1 MESREMVAMTNS
13 WEPRVRGMHTIDDVR
28 KLHVAGPTVL
38 TIGNFDGI
46 HRGHQALLRRM
57 VSLAQALSQ
66 AGDATA
72 QTAILTFDP
81 HPLSVLRPDQ
91 PHFLLTTPAERL
103 ELAAAC
109 GIDLGIVQ
117 PFSLETAQLSPRDFM
132 ELLVR
137 HLGLAVLVVGPDF
150 ALGRNRTGDI
160 DALRAL
166 GAAMGFSVEV
176 IEPVETGQHPVRSS
190 RVRELLRTGSVDDAA
205 TVLGRAYRVAGPVVL
220 GDQRGRQVGIPTAN
234 VHVPANKL
242 LPADGVYATRT
253 LITTFDRVYRF
264 NSATNVGVRPTVDG
278 VHRRVE
284 THILD
289 FPPPGQVDNLYGRT
303 IAVDFLFR
311 LRGEKRF
318 ANVGE
323 LVDQIHADIA
333 QARIL
338 LASPLTRS
346 SGELPA
352 DE

>member
-1 MESREMVAMTNS
+1 
-13 WEPRVRGMHTIDDVR
+13 MHTIDDVR
-28 KLHVAGPTVL
+28 KLHAAGPTVL

-66 AGDATA
+66 AGDVTA
-72 QTAILTFDP
+72 QTAMLTFDP

-117 PFSLETAQLSPRDFM
+117 PFNLETAQLSPRAFM
-132 ELLVR
+132 ELMVR

-150 ALGRNRTGDI
+150 ALGRNRSGDI
-160 DALRAL
+160 AALRDL
-166 GAAMGFSVEV
+166 GAEMGFSVEV
-176 IEPVETGQHPVRSS
+176 LEPVETGQHPVRSS

-253 LITTFDRVYRF
+253 IITTFDRVYRF

-289 FPPPGQVDNLYGRT
+289 FPPPG
-303 IAVDFLFR
+303 
-311 LRGEKRF
+311 
-318 ANVGE
+318 
-323 LVDQIHADIA
+323 
-333 QARIL
+333 
-338 LASPLTRS
+338 
-346 SGELPA
+346 
-352 DE
+352 

>member
-1 MESREMVAMTNS
+1 
-13 WEPRVRGMHTIDDVR
+13 MHTIDDVR
-28 KLHVAGPTVL
+28 KLHAAGPTVL

-72 QTAILTFDP
+72 QTAMLTFDP

-117 PFSLETAQLSPRDFM
+117 PFNLETAQLSPRAFM
-132 ELLVR
+132 ELMVR

-150 ALGRNRTGDI
+150 ALGRNRSGDI
-160 DALRAL
+160 AALREL
-166 GAAMGFSVEV
+166 GAEMGFSVEV

-242 LPADGVYATRT
+242 LPADGVYATRSKLRLDST
-253 LITTFDRVYRF
+253 IYHFDSV
-264 NSATNVGVRPTVDG
+264 TNLGVRPTVDG
-278 VHRRVE
+278 LHRRLEV
-284 THILD
+284 HLFD
-289 FPPPGQVDNLYGRT
+289 FPPPAAHTAFHDHIRDGDIYGRELT
-303 IAVDFLFR
+303 VEFIAR
-311 LRGEKRF
+311 LRGEMRF
-318 ANVGE
+318 DGLDA
-323 LVDQIHADIA
+323 LVAQIRQDMVD
-333 QARIL
+333 AREIL
-338 LASPLTRS
+338 AT
-346 SGELPA
+346 A
-352 DE
+352 